1 MKDECLLI
9 EEEKEHVKKTYYRLL
24 EKQYYEKV
32 GFLKSK
38 VKYILDKYET
48 NFTEEF
54 KTELQTLPETSN
66 EDLIT
71 KYLVLNDYVN
81 SIKKNKVLL
90 RGQRVQ
96 QVV

>member
-1 MKDECLLI
+1 MKI
-9 EEEKEHVKKTYYRLL
+9 NSI
-24 EKQYYEKV
+24 
-32 GFLKSK
+32 FL
-38 VKYILDKYET
+38 
-48 NFTEEF
+48 
-54 KTELQTLPETSN
+54 LQTLPETSN